1 MNDNNIEIEVILNG
15 NYLEINDLIIN
26 ILNSSSYPQKIN

>member
-1 MNDNNIEIEVILNG
+1 MNDSNTEIEVILNG
-15 NYLEINDLIIN
+15 NSLEINDLIIN